1 MFKQVLAVAIVALAA
16 PPPPWGGAPTM
27 TIGAT
32 EDIVKQPD
40 LVAAK
45 AQRDRL
51 KLAALRAVRP
61 TQEWAPG
68 QTEPGGTDFDA
79 LKNAVAAAQLDGV
92 QVILSVTNHGSRTT
106 PLSDQDQADFATYAA
121 NVARALPYVH
131 EYVVGNEPNLNRYW
145 LPQFGLDGSDLAA
158 PAYESLLAKTY
169 DALKAVSPKITILG
183 GAVSPRGIDRPNTGR
198 DTHSP
203 TAFITDMGA
212 ADRASGRTTP
222 IMDEFAFHPYGDNSS
237 QPPDFQHPS
246 STSIG
251 LGDYDKLV
259 ALLGAA
265 FDGTAQSGSTLPIV
279 YDEYGVETQV
289 PAAKTRFYDGREAAV
304 TKPVDPATQGSYYA
318 QAIAL
323 TFCQPN
329 VRGLFLFHS
338 VDETDLDRWQSGL
351 YYADG
356 TPKTSLV
363 PTRAAVL
370 AARRGI
376 VARCAGLR
384 LSVKAKLDRPATRN
398 PRFSFRL
405 SCDIDCSYRARLEKL
420 PQHSTT
426 MVERGVAVGGKPL
439 RVVFPTRKL
448 APGRYRFTVRVV
460 APVNPGPSRSLF
472 GAPFRIPSS

>member
-1 MFKQVLAVAIVALAA
+1 MLKRVLAVAIMALAA
-16 PPPPWGGAPTM
+16 APAAFAGGPTM

-45 AQRDRL
+45 AQMDKL
-51 KLAALRAVRP
+51 KLAGLRAVRM

-68 QTEPGGTDFDA
+68 QTEPGGADFDE
-79 LKNAVAAAQLDGV
+79 LKNAVAAAQLDAV

-106 PLSDQDQADFATYAA
+106 PLSDQDQSDFATYAA
-121 NVARALPYVH
+121 NVARALPYVR
-131 EYVVGNEPNLNRYW
+131 EYIVGNEPNLNRYW
-145 LPQFGLDGSDLAA
+145 LPQFGLDGSDVAA

-169 DALKAVSPKITILG
+169 DALKAVSPKLTVLG

-212 ADRASGRTTP
+212 AYKASGRTTP

-237 QPPDFQHPS
+237 QPPDFQHPT

-251 LGDYDKLV
+251 LGDYNKLV

-265 FDGTAQSGSTLPIV
+265 FDGTAQRGSTLPIV
-279 YDEYGVETQV
+279 YDEYGVETQI
-289 PAAKTRFYDGREAAV
+289 PADKTTFYTGREPTT
-304 TKPVDPATQGSYYA
+304 TKPTDPTTQGAYYA

-356 TPKTSLV
+356 TPKASLA
-363 PTRAAVL
+363 PARTAVQ

-376 VARCAGLR
+376 AARCAGLR
-384 LSVKAKLDRPATRN
+384 LPVKAKLDRASARN

-420 PQHSTT
+420 PQHST
-426 MVERGVAVGGKPL
+426 VVVKRGVAVGGKPL
-439 RVVFPTRKL
+439 RVAFPVRKL
-448 APGRYRFTVRVV
+448 APGRYRFTVRVT
-460 APVNPGPSRSLF
+460 AAVNPGAPRSLV
-472 GAPFRIPSS
+472 GAAFRIL

>member
-1 MFKQVLAVAIVALAA
+1 MFKRVLAVGIVALAA
-16 PPPPWGGAPTM
+16 TPSAFAGGPTM

-32 EDIVKQPD
+32 EDIVKQPT

-45 AQRDRL
+45 AQMDKL
-51 KLAALRAVRP
+51 KLAGLRGVRM

-68 QTEPGGTDFDA
+68 QTAPGGDDFDA
-79 LKNAVAAAQLDGV
+79 LKNAVSAAQLDGV

-106 PLSDQDQADFATYAA
+106 PLSDQDQSDFATYAA
-121 NVARALPYVH
+121 NLARALPYVRD
-131 EYVVGNEPNLNRYW
+131 YVIGNEPNLNRYW
-145 LPQFGLDGSDLAA
+145 LPQFGLDGSDVAA

-169 DALKAVSPKITILG
+169 DALKAVSPKLTVLG

-203 TAFITDMGA
+203 TAFIADMGA
-212 ADRASGRTTP
+212 AYKASGRSEP
-222 IMDEFAFHPYGDNSS
+222 IMDELAFHPYGDNSS
-237 QPPDFQHPS
+237 QPPDFQHPT

-251 LGDYDKLV
+251 LGDYGKLV

-265 FDGTAQSGSTLPIV
+265 FDGTAQLGSTLPIV
-279 YDEYGVETQV
+279 YDEYGVETQI
-289 PAAKTRFYDGREAAV
+289 PQTKARFYDRREPTT
-304 TKPVDPATQGSYYA
+304 TKPTDPGTQGAYYA

-323 TFCQPN
+323 AFCQPN

-356 TPKTSLV
+356 TPKTSLA
-363 PTRAAVL
+363 PTRVAVQ

-384 LSVKAKLDRPATRN
+384 LPVKAKLDRASAKN

-405 SCDIDCSYRARLEKL
+405 SCDIDCTYRARLERL
-420 PQHSTT
+420 PT
-426 MVERGVAVGGKPL
+426 P
-439 RVVFPTRKL
+439 
-448 APGRYRFTVRVV
+448 
-460 APVNPGPSRSLF
+460 
-472 GAPFRIPSS
+472 

>member
-1 MFKQVLAVAIVALAA
+1 MSKRVLAVLIGALATA
-16 PPPPWGGAPTM
+16 PAAMAGGPTM

-40 LVAAK
+40 PVAAK
-45 AQRDRL
+45 AQMDLL
-51 KLAALRAVRP
+51 KLAGLRAIRM

-68 QTEPGGTDFDA
+68 ETAPSGSGFEA
-79 LKNAVAAAQLDGV
+79 LKNAVTAAKLDGV
-92 QVILSVTNHGSRTT
+92 RVILSVTNHGSRTT
-106 PLSDQDQADFATYAA
+106 PLSDQDQADFAAYAA
-121 NVARALPYVH
+121 AVARALPSVR
-131 EYVVGNEPNLNRYW
+131 EFVIGNEPNLNRYW

-169 DALKAVSPKITILG
+169 DALKDVSPQITVLG

-203 TAFITDMGA
+203 TAFITDMGTA
-212 ADRASGRTTP
+212 YRASGRTKP

-237 QPPDFQHPS
+237 QPPSFQHPS

-251 LGDYDKLV
+251 IGDYAKLV
-259 ALLGAA
+259 ALLGQA
-265 FDGTAQSGSTLPIV
+265 FDGTAQASSTLPIV
-279 YDEYGVETQV
+279 YDEYGVETQI
-289 PAAKTRFYDGREAAV
+289 PQTKARFYDRREPTT
-304 TKPVDPATQGSYYA
+304 TKPTDPGTQGTYYA

-323 TFCQPN
+323 AFCQPN

-356 TPKTSLV
+356 TPKTSLA
-363 PTRAAVL
+363 PTRTAIGAAK
-370 AARRGI
+370 RGI
-376 VARCAGLR
+376 VTHCAGLK
-384 LSVKAKLDRPATRN
+384 LPVKAKLDRPATSN

-405 SCDIDCSYRARLEKL
+405 TCDIDCTYRARLERL

-426 MVERGVAVGGKPL
+426 MVKSGRAVGGKPL
-439 RVVFPTRKL
+439 RVTFPARKL

-460 APVNPGPSRSLF
+460 APVNPGPPHSLF
-472 GAPFRIPSS
+472 SAAFRVA

>member
-1 MFKQVLAVAIVALAA
+1 MLKRVLTVLTVALAA
-16 PPPPWGGAPTM
+16 APAAFAGGPAM

-45 AQRDRL
+45 AQMDLL
-51 KLAALRAVRP
+51 KLAGLKGVRP

-68 QTEPGGTDFDA
+68 QTGPSGADFEA
-79 LKNAVAAAQLDGV
+79 LKNAVAAGQLDGV

-106 PLSDQDQADFATYAA
+106 PLSDQDQSDFATYAA
-121 NVARALPYVH
+121 NVARALPYVR

-145 LPQFGLDGSDLAA
+145 LPQFGLDGSDVAA

-169 DALKAVSPKITILG
+169 DALKAVSPKITVLG

-212 ADRASGRTTP
+212 AYKSSGRTKP

-237 QPPDFQHPS
+237 QPPDFHHPS
-246 STSIG
+246 STSIRIRG
-251 LGDYDKLV
+251 HGKLV

-265 FDGTAQSGSTLPIV
+265 FDGTAQAGSTLPIV
-279 YDEYGVETQV
+279 YDEYGVETQI
-289 PAAKTRFYDGREAAV
+289 PQAKASFYTGNEPTT
-304 TKPVDPATQGSYYA
+304 TKPVDPARQGAYYA

-323 TFCQPN
+323 VFCQPN

-356 TPKTSLV
+356 TPKASLA
-363 PTRAAVL
+363 PTRTAVQ

-376 VARCAGLR
+376 VARCPGLQ
-384 LSVKAKLDRPATRN
+384 LPVKAKLDRTSARN

-405 SCDIDCSYRARLEKL
+405 SCDIDCTYRARLEKL
-420 PQHSTT
+420 PGHSTT
-426 MVERGVAVGGKPL
+426 MVTRGQVAGGKPL
-439 RVVFPTRKL
+439 RITFPTRRL
-448 APGRYRFTVRVV
+448 GPGRYRFTVRVV

-472 GAPFRIPSS
+472 SAAFRIL

>member
-1 MFKQVLAVAIVALAA
+1 MLKLVLTVLTVALATA
-16 PPPPWGGAPTM
+16 PAAFAGGPAM

-45 AQRDRL
+45 AQMDLL
-51 KLAALRAVRP
+51 KLAGLRGVRM

-68 QTEPGGTDFDA
+68 QTEPGGTGFDA
-79 LKNAVAAAQLDGV
+79 LENAVTAAQLDGV

-121 NVARALPYVH
+121 NVARALPYVRD
-131 EYVVGNEPNLNRYW
+131 YVVGNEPNLNRYW
-145 LPQFGLDGSDLAA
+145 LPQFGLDGSDVAA

-169 DALKAVSPKITILG
+169 DALKAVSPKITVLG

-212 ADRASGRTTP
+212 AYKASGRAKP

-237 QPPDFQHPS
+237 QPPAFQHPS

-251 LGDYDKLV
+251 LGDYGKLV
-259 ALLGAA
+259 ALLGSA
-265 FDGTAQSGSTLPIV
+265 FDGTAQAGSALPIV
-279 YDEYGVETQV
+279 YDEYGVETQI
-289 PAAKTRFYDGREAAV
+289 PEAKASFYSGNEPTT
-304 TKPVDPATQGSYYA
+304 TKPVDPATQGAYYA

-351 YYADG
+351 YYADE
-356 TPKTSLV
+356 TPKASLA
-363 PTRAAVL
+363 PTRTAVL

-376 VARCAGLR
+376 VARCPGLQ
-384 LSVKAKLDRPATRN
+384 LPVKAKLDRTSARN

-405 SCDIDCSYRARLEKL
+405 SCEIDCTYRARLEKL
-420 PQHSTT
+420 PGHSTT
-426 MVERGVAVGGKPL
+426 MVTRGQAVGGKPL
-439 RVVFPTRKL
+439 RITFPTRRL
-448 APGRYRFTVRVV
+448 GPGRYRFTVRVV

-472 GAPFRIPSS
+472 SAAFRIL